1 MIDSWYDKNVNEIA
15 RDEYLAGL
23 PQFHVYWFDINGV
36 RYSNRYSNEDE
47 GRFVSDEGDE
57 FSYFSQYDGEFYEY
71 WLRDEIIPDDV
82 MYLQSLARNPESLSD
97 FQAVFNGGLRPSDY
111 RTVKSLDIMYEGEV

>member
-1 MIDSWYDKNVNEIA
+1 MNNSWYDKNVNEIA
-15 RDEYLAGL
+15 RAEQLTGFAPFYV
-23 PQFHVYWFDINGV
+23 HWFDINGV
-36 RYSNRYSNEDE
+36 RYSNEGE
-47 GRFVSDEGDE
+47 GRFVSDDGDE

-82 MYLQSLARNPESLSD
+82 MYLQALARNPESLSD